1 MWSLTWLDL
10 FCFNWG
16 SWKPQKMTSI
26 VSWQWKSDTGQH
38 LQLLRCCLIFVGSS
52 VEQKFTEN
60 NSPDSQTSPPGSPLS
75 LSLAPL
81 QCHKALVLKVS
92 GRSQISQ
99 LEFITQF
106 FPELLFTSSH
116 ILLLFSPSPHLP
128 LSHSPPHVPW
138 QEPLSQLQ
146 RRPAA
151 AVW

>member
-1 MWSLTWLDL
+1 MPLLHVIPNLTRSLLCQLRQLKTSNNDKHSELAMKVTLDNICNSCDVVSFL
-10 FCFNWG
+10 SAVQLN
-16 SWKPQKMTSI
+16 KNLQKI
-26 VSWQWKSDTGQH
+26 IPP
-38 LQLLRCCLIFVGSS
+38 L
-52 VEQKFTEN
+52 
-60 NSPDSQTSPPGSPLS
+60 PDIPPGSPLS

-128 LSHSPPHVPW
+128 LSHSPPHVP
-138 QEPLSQLQ
+138 
-146 RRPAA
+146 
-151 AVW
+151 